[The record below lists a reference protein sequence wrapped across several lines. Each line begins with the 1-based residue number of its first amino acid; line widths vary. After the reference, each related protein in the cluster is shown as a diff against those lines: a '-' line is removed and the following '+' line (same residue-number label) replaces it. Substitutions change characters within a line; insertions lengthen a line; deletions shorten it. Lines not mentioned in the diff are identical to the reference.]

1 MKNNRQNELLR
12 ILSEADKSIPAA
24 ILAGMLGTSERTVRN
39 YIKMLNESG
48 DVSIV
53 SSREGYRLE
62 KGTVTPN
69 NGISENK
76 ARSWQVLSDLLTNK
90 DGINAFDEA
99 DRLFVSA
106 STVVNGIIPQIKS
119 MVKEYG
125 LRVESSNYQF
135 YLKGSERNKRSR
147 ISTESCRSCIRFF
160 RKRRFTLMT
169 TP

>member
-39 YIKMLNESG
+39 YIKMLNKSG
-48 DVSIV
+48 EVSIV

-62 KGTVTPN
+62 EGTVTQN

-90 DGINAFDEA
+90 E
-99 DRLFVSA
+99 DRKS
-106 STVVNGIIPQIKS
+106 VV
-119 MVKEYG
+119 
-125 LRVESSNYQF
+125 
-135 YLKGSERNKRSR
+135 
-147 ISTESCRSCIRFF
+147 
-160 RKRRFTLMT
+160 
-169 TP
+169 

>member
-62 KGTVTPN
+62 GGTVTQN

-76 ARSWQVLSDLLTNK
+76 ARSWQVLSVP
-90 DGINAFDEA
+90 A
-99 DRLFVSA
+99 
-106 STVVNGIIPQIKS
+106 QW
-119 MVKEYG
+119 
-125 LRVESSNYQF
+125 
-135 YLKGSERNKRSR
+135 
-147 ISTESCRSCIRFF
+147 
-160 RKRRFTLMT
+160 
-169 TP
+169 